1 MAYESVLPSI
11 NSFLNYQR
19 VVKPKSTYK
28 QPFLGTDSPGQGIQY
43 DVAGVDMNPLSGSAL
58 VGNGNANTLYG
69 GSGVDVLGRTKPPG
83 LTDEWYDMQGK
94 GGLVIGGANVA
105 LGAFNSWMSLKNQK
119 FMQDYYGK
127 DMQLKIADYAN
138 NARSANEGL
147 GRNFSEGLN
156 ARGISAS
163 SDVGKQQY
171 ADYMSKWG
179 AKETI

>member
-1 MAYESVLPSI
+1 MAYPSFLPSTD
-11 NSFLNYQR
+11 SFINYQSI
-19 VVKPKSTYK
+19 VKPKPTYK
-28 QPFLGTDSPGQGIQY
+28 QPFLGTGSPGQGIQY
-43 DVAGVDMNPLSGSAL
+43 DMPSVDMNPLSGSAL
-58 VGNGNANTLYG
+58 MGNGNANTLYG
-69 GSGVDVLGRTKPPG
+69 GSGVDVLGRIKPPVTG
-83 LTDEWYDMQGK
+83 EWFDMQGK
-94 GGLVIGGANVA
+94 GGLAIGGANVA
-105 LGAFNSWMSLKNQK
+105 LGAFNSWMGLKNQK

-138 NARSANEGL
+138 NARSANESL